1 MAEPSSG
8 LAAPATAGQNTASG
22 TPPAAGPNWTDIPLG
37 TVGTL
42 SGPAGAS
49 LRPGVDALQ
58 AWARSMIDGGLPV
71 RLITGDDGGDPARHR
86 AMVQDFVENKH
97 VVAFVGNAEVLTGE
111 SSVSYLTSKRIPVVG
126 GDGGGD
132 WFYTSPVYFPQT
144 SFGSTLLRAALSAF
158 AEMAVPAGKTRLGTL
173 QCVEAQICE
182 DGDRIWNDEAP
193 ALGFRPV
200 YRARASLAQ
209 PDFTAECLRA
219 RQAGVQTWIINLDA
233 TSLSRLA
240 AACTRQGFRPTF
252 GMGSSNAAP
261 HLAKDPNIGELIVGL
276 PYFPWFLRDTP
287 GRQQFHDAMARYAP
301 SLTPSAGHANGW
313 SAAKLMERA
322 LRTVSGPVTSEAI
335 LAALWS
341 LRGDD
346 LDGVTAPLTYAP
358 NQNAVRAICW
368 ANVTVRDG
376 NWISPDG
383 GRVHCRN

>member
-1 MAEPSSG
+1 MRG
-8 LAAPATAGQNTASG
+8 LPGMLTAVVFVATAACGTRVEAPAPSASQAPPGTVPDAAAAAELGGPERAPPPSIATVPSGSAASGPSHRPTTAGMPSE
-22 TPPAAGPNWTDIPLG
+22 TPT
-37 TVGTL
+37 
-42 SGPAGAS
+42 
-49 LRPGVDALQ
+49 
-58 AWARSMIDGGLPV
+58 
-71 RLITGDDGGDPARHR
+71 
-86 AMVQDFVENKH
+86 
-97 VVAFVGNAEVLTGE
+97 
-111 SSVSYLTSKRIPVVG
+111 
-126 GDGGGD
+126 
-132 WFYTSPVYFPQT
+132 
-144 SFGSTLLRAALSAF
+144 F

-193 ALGFRPV
+193 ALGFQPV

-233 TSLSRLA
+233 ASLSRLA
-240 AACTRQGFRPTF
+240 AACARQGFRPTF

-261 HLAKDPNIGELIVGL
+261 HLAKDPNMGELIVGL

-287 GRQQFHDAMARYAP
+287 GRRQFHNAMARYAP

-335 LAALWS
+335 RAALWS

-376 NWISPDG
+376 N
-383 GRVHCRN
+383 